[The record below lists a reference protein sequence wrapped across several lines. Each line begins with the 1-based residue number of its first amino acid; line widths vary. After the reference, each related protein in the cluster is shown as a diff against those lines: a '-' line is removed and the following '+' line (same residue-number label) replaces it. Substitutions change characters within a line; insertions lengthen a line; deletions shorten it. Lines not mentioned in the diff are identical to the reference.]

1 MPVGKQRQVWGFMKI
16 LANQRFCTALTAGL
30 QRRKKKTCCELCT
43 IGQEKGAL
51 VMKKNSKAVRYNK
64 WGYIFL
70 MPFIIIYVIFQL
82 IPMVTTIYNSFF
94 ENYMSGLN
102 QIGPNFVGLENYK
115 KLFSEGDIWI
125 YAKNTMIMWIMCF
138 IPQILLSLLL
148 GAWFSDV
155 RLKLKGSRFFK
166 TVIYLPN
173 LIMASAFSMLF
184 FTLFADGGPINS
196 MLLQLGLIST
206 PIKFMSGAGSTRGL
220 IAFMN
225 CLMWFGNTTIL
236 LMAGMMG
243 IDTSL
248 FEAAEV
254 DGATSAQVFFKI
266 TLPLLR
272 PILVYVMITSLI
284 GGLQMFDVPQILTN
298 GTGNPMQ
305 STMTLIMSLNK
316 HLYSKNY
323 GMAGA
328 LSVVLFIITAI
339 LSLIVF
345 KVTGNDKRKG

>member
-1 MPVGKQRQVWGFMKI
+1 MQPGLG
-16 LANQRFCTALTAGL
+16 TAPRHRGVSYA
-30 QRRKKKTCCELCT
+30 
-43 IGQEKGAL
+43 
-51 VMKKNSKAVRYNK
+51 K
-64 WGYIFL
+64 WGYLFIA
-70 MPFIIIYVIFQL
+70 PFFIAFAVFQL
-82 IPMVTTIYNSFF
+82 IPLFSTIYNSFF
-94 ENYMSGLN
+94 ENYMSGLT
-102 QIGPNFVGLENYK
+102 QVGPNFVGLQNYI
-115 KLFSEGDIWI
+115 KLFEGGDIWI
-125 YAKNTMIMWIMCF
+125 YAKNTMILWIMCF
-138 IPQILLSLLL
+138 VPQIFLSLLL

-184 FTLFADGGPINS
+184 FTLFAESGPINS
-196 MLLQLGLIST
+196 LLIQMGFIT
-206 PIKFMSGAGSTRGL
+206 EPYKFLSNVGSTRGL

-236 LMAGMMG
+236 LMAGMMV

-254 DGATSAQVFFKI
+254 DGATSTQVFFRI

-272 PILVYVMITSLI
+272 PILVYVLITSLI
-284 GGLQMFDVPQILTN
+284 GGLQLFDVPQILTN
-298 GTGNPMQ
+298 GTGNPVR
-305 STMTLIMSLNK
+305 STMTLIMFLNN

-328 LSVVLFIITAI
+328 VSVVLFIITGI
-339 LSLIVF
+339 LSIVVF
-345 KVTGNDKRKG
+345 KLTGNDKRKG

>member
-1 MPVGKQRQVWGFMKI
+1 M
-16 LANQRFCTALTAGL
+16 
-30 QRRKKKTCCELCT
+30 KKKS
-43 IGQEKGAL
+43 
-51 VMKKNSKAVRYNK
+51 SKAVRYNK

-70 MPFIIIYVIFQL
+70 IPFILVYVVFQL
-82 IPMVTTIYNSFF
+82 IPLFNTIYNSFF
-94 ENYMSGLN
+94 ENYMSGLT
-102 QIGPNFVGLENYK
+102 QVGPNFVGLQNYI
-115 KLFSEGDIWI
+115 KLFEGGDIWI
-125 YAKNTMIMWIMCF
+125 YAKNTMILWIMCF
-138 IPQILLSLLL
+138 VPQIFLSLLL

-184 FTLFADGGPINS
+184 FTLFAESGPINS
-196 MLLQLGLIST
+196 LLIQMGFIT
-206 PIKFMSGAGSTRGL
+206 EPYKFLSNVGSTRGL

-243 IDTSL
+243 IGTSL

-254 DGATSAQVFFKI
+254 DGATSTQVFFRI

-272 PILVYVMITSLI
+272 PILVYVLITSLI
-284 GGLQMFDVPQILTN
+284 GGLQLFDVPQILTN
-298 GTGNPMQ
+298 GTGNPVR
-305 STMTLIMSLNK
+305 STMTLIMFLNN

-328 LSVVLFIITAI
+328 VSVVLFIITGI
-339 LSLIVF
+339 LSIVVF
-345 KVTGNDKRKG
+345 KLTGNDKRKG

>member
-1 MPVGKQRQVWGFMKI
+1 
-16 LANQRFCTALTAGL
+16 
-30 QRRKKKTCCELCT
+30 
-43 IGQEKGAL
+43 
-51 VMKKNSKAVRYNK
+51 MKKSGGKAVRYNK

-70 MPFIIIYVIFQL
+70 VTFIVVYVIFQL
-82 IPMVTTIYNSFF
+82 IPLFSTIYNSFF
-94 ENYMSGLN
+94 ENYMSGLT
-102 QIGPNFVGLENYK
+102 QVGPNFVGLQNYI
-115 KLFSEGDIWI
+115 KLFEGGDIWI
-125 YAKNTMIMWIMCF
+125 YAKNTMILWIMCF
-138 IPQILLSLLL
+138 VPQIFLSLLL

-184 FTLFADGGPINS
+184 FTLFAESGPINS
-196 MLLQLGLIST
+196 LLIQMGFIT
-206 PIKFMSGAGSTRGL
+206 EPYKFLSNVGSTRGL

-254 DGATSAQVFFKI
+254 DGATSTQVFFRI

-272 PILVYVMITSLI
+272 PILVYVLITSLI
-284 GGLQMFDVPQILTN
+284 GGLQLFDVPQILTN
-298 GTGNPMQ
+298 GTGNPVR
-305 STMTLIMSLNK
+305 STMTLIMFLNN

-328 LSVVLFIITAI
+328 VSVVLFIITGI
-339 LSLIVF
+339 LSIVVF
-345 KVTGNDKRKG
+345 KLTGNDKRKG